1 MKKNLLFGR
10 LSATLAIAA
19 CALSVN
25 AQSLK
30 LESNSGFGLVPAT
43 MTANGKARIT
53 AVADDGLHIYNTNFI
68 QEKVVSDERGEYSS
82 GYRSET
88 AEVSVTGAKVRHFA
102 VQNLRAQINGEEVS
116 ASTLEEARGK
126 VATLFENMGMNDY
139 AVEIFNIEGHS
150 FIFAY
155 PNNEWSYS
163 NSFYMYDLFGK
174 QYPGGGSFGGSL
186 YGLGDDGYLHYATI
200 SYDPVYDA
208 SGAVWT
214 VDVNSV
220 YSNSEDVATDIGYK
234 NADTGAAGEDLEI
247 CFTQTLF
254 NSDDKWEY
262 IVEKRDGGTLEY
274 VSSYSVEQTGLPGGK
289 VLLRREVQVKSPVT
303 GLKIYSD
310 DGAVVATISADYV
323 STPESYVSIMRVSG
337 IWRIDGKHYLEVR
350 KSIDNG
356 TGSKSIN
363 ALYLLGEGTS
373 GARMVLEYEAE
384 AKQDNTIYDLSGRRL
399 SEKPAS
405 GYYIQGGKT
414 YLAK

>member
-68 QEKVVSDERGEYSS
+68 QEKVVNDERGEYSS
-82 GYRSET
+82 GSRSET
-88 AEVSVTGAKVRHFA
+88 AEVSVTGAKVSKFT
-102 VQNLRAQINGEEVS
+102 VQDIRVRINGEEVS

-126 VATLFENMGMNDY
+126 VANLEGSDY
-139 AVEIFNIEGHS
+139 TVEIFNIEGHS

-155 PNNEWSYS
+155 SNYEWSYS

-174 QYPGGGSFGGSL
+174 QYPGGSSFGGSV
-186 YGLGDDGYLHYATI
+186 YVLGDDGYLHYATI
-200 SYDPVYDA
+200 SYDPVYDE

-214 VDVNSV
+214 VKENNV
-220 YSNSEDVATDIGYK
+220 YSGPEEVATDIRYK
-234 NADTGAAGEDLEI
+234 NADTGAAGEKLEI

-274 VSSYSVEQTGLPGGK
+274 ASGYSVEQTGLPGGK
-289 VLLRREVQVKSPVT
+289 VLLERTVDVRTPVT

-323 STPESYVSIMRVSG
+323 STPESYVYNMRVQG

-350 KSIDNG
+350 KGIENH
-356 TGSKSIN
+356 TGYAKYIY

-384 AKQDNTIYDLSGRRL
+384 AKQDNTIYDLSGRKL
-399 SEKPAS
+399 TEKPAK
-405 GYYIQGGKT
+405 GIYIQGGK
-414 YLAK
+414 KFFVK

>member
-10 LSATLAIAA
+10 LCATLAIAA

-68 QEKVVSDERGEYSS
+68 QEKVVSDERGKYVS

-88 AEVSVTGAKVRHFA
+88 AEVSVTGAKVRQFA
-102 VQNLRAQINGEEVS
+102 VQDSRAKINGEEFS

-126 VATLFENMGMNDY
+126 VATLFENMGIDN

-155 PNNEWSYS
+155 SNYEWSYS

-174 QYPGGGSFGGSL
+174 QYPGGSSFGGSV
-186 YGLGDDGYLHYATI
+186 YVLGDDGYLHYATI
-200 SYDPVYDA
+200 SYDLVYDE

-214 VDVNSV
+214 VDRNYV
-220 YSNSEDVATDIGYK
+220 YSDSEEVATDIGYK

-274 VSSYSVEQTGLPGGK
+274 VSSYDVEQTGLPGGK
-289 VLLRREVQVKSPVT
+289 VLLRRTVDVITPVA

-323 STPESYVSIMRVSG
+323 STPESYVYNMRVRG

-350 KSIDNG
+350 KAISYA
-356 TGSKSIN
+356 TGSKNIY

-384 AKQDNTIYDLSGRRL
+384 AEQDNTIYDLSGRKL
-399 SEKPAS
+399 TEKPAK
-405 GYYIQGGKT
+405 GIYIQGGK
-414 YLAK
+414 KFFVK

>member
-10 LSATLAIAA
+10 LCATLAIAA
-19 CALSVN
+19 CTLSVN

-68 QEKVVSDERGEYSS
+68 QEKVVNDERGEYAS

-88 AEVSVTGAKVRHFA
+88 AEVSVTGAKVSKFA
-102 VQNLRAQINGEEVS
+102 VQDFRAHINGEEVS

-126 VATLFENMGMNDY
+126 VANLMGSDY

-150 FIFAY
+150 FISAY

-174 QYPGGGSFGGSL
+174 QYPNGYMNQI
-186 YGLGDDGYLHYATI
+186 YGLGDDGYLHYAAI
-200 SYDPVYDA
+200 SYDPVYDE
-208 SGAVWT
+208 SGAVWN

-220 YSNSEDVATDIGYK
+220 YSNSEDVATDIRYK

-289 VLLRREVQVKSPVT
+289 VLLRREVQVTTPVT

-384 AKQDNTIYDLSGRRL
+384 AKQDNTIYDLSGRKL
-399 SEKPAS
+399 TEKPAS

>member
-10 LSATLAIAA
+10 LCATLAIAA

-68 QEKVVSDERGEYSS
+68 QEKVVSDERGKYVS

-88 AEVSVTGAKVRHFA
+88 AEVSVTGAKVSDFA
-102 VQNLRAQINGEEVS
+102 VQDFRAQINGEEVS

-126 VATLFENMGMNDY
+126 VATLFENMGIDN

-150 FIFAY
+150 FIYAY
-155 PNNEWSYS
+155 PNSEWSYS
-163 NSFYMYDLFGK
+163 NYFYMYDLFGK
-174 QYPGGGSFGGSL
+174 QYPSGGSGL
-186 YGLGDDGYLHYATI
+186 VDNLCVLGDDGYLHYATI
-200 SYDPVYDA
+200 SYDPVYDE

-214 VDVNSV
+214 VKENNV
-220 YSNSEDVATDIGYK
+220 YSGPEEVATDIGYK

-274 VSSYSVEQTGLPGGK
+274 ASGYSVEQTGLPGGK
-289 VLLRREVQVKSPVT
+289 VLLERTVDVRTPVT

-323 STPESYVSIMRVSG
+323 STPESYVYNMRVRG

-350 KSIDNG
+350 KAISYA
-356 TGSKSIN
+356 TGSKNIY

-384 AKQDNTIYDLSGRRL
+384 AKQDNTIYDLSGRKL
-399 SEKPAS
+399 TEKPAK
-405 GYYIQGGKT
+405 GIYIQGGK
-414 YLAK
+414 KFFVK

>member
-10 LSATLAIAA
+10 LCATLAIAA

-68 QEKVVSDERGEYSS
+68 QEKVVSDERGEYVS
-82 GYRSET
+82 GYRTET
-88 AEVSVTGAKVRHFA
+88 AEVSVTGAKVRQFA
-102 VQNLRAQINGEEVS
+102 VQNFRAQINGEEVS
-116 ASTLEEARGK
+116 ASTLEDARGK
-126 VATLFENMGMNDY
+126 VATLFENMGSDN

-150 FIFAY
+150 FIYAY
-155 PNNEWSYS
+155 SNYEWSYS
-163 NSFYMYDLFGK
+163 DAFYMYESFGK
-174 QYPGGGSFGGSL
+174 QYPGGSSIVGSL
-186 YGLGDDGYLHYATI
+186 YVLGDDGYLYYAAI
-200 SYDPVYDA
+200 SYDPVYDE

-214 VDVNSV
+214 VVGNSV
-220 YSNSEDVATDIGYK
+220 YSNSEEVAKDIRYK

-274 VSSYSVEQTGLPGGK
+274 ASSYSVEQTGIPGGK

-323 STPESYVSIMRVSG
+323 STPESYVYNMSVRG

-350 KSIDNG
+350 KDIDNG
-356 TGSKSIN
+356 TVYSKYIY

-384 AKQDNTIYDLSGRRL
+384 AEQDNTIYDLSGRKL
-399 SEKPAS
+399 TEKPAK
-405 GYYIQGGKT
+405 GIYIQGGKK
-414 YLAK
+414 YMAQ

>member
-10 LSATLAIAA
+10 LCATLAIAA

-68 QEKVVSDERGEYSS
+68 QEKVVNDERGEYVS
-82 GYRSET
+82 GYRTET
-88 AEVSVTGAKVRHFA
+88 AEVSVTGAKVSKFA
-102 VQNLRAQINGEEVS
+102 VQDFRAKINGEEVS

-126 VATLFENMGMNDY
+126 VATLFENMGSDY

-155 PNNEWSYS
+155 SNYEWSYS
-163 NSFYMYDLFGK
+163 DAFYMYDLFGK
-174 QYPGGGSFGGSL
+174 QYPNG
-186 YGLGDDGYLHYATI
+186 YMTQIYVLGDDGYLHNATI
-200 SYDPVYDA
+200 SYDPVYDE

-220 YSNSEDVATDIGYK
+220 YSGPEEVATDIRYK

-274 VSSYSVEQTGLPGGK
+274 VSSYGVEQTGLPGGK
-289 VLLRREVQVKSPVT
+289 VLLRREVQVTTPVT

-356 TGSKSIN
+356 TGYYKYIY

-384 AKQDNTIYDLSGRRL
+384 AEQDNTIYDLSGRRL

>member
-68 QEKVVSDERGEYSS
+68 QEKVVNDERGEYSS
-82 GYRSET
+82 GSRSET
-88 AEVSVTGAKVRHFA
+88 AEVSVTGAKVSKFT
-102 VQNLRAQINGEEVS
+102 VQDIRVRINGEEVS

-126 VATLFENMGMNDY
+126 VANLEGSDY
-139 AVEIFNIEGHS
+139 TVEIFNIEGHS

-155 PNNEWSYS
+155 SNYEWSYS

-174 QYPGGGSFGGSL
+174 QYPGGSSFGGSV
-186 YGLGDDGYLHYATI
+186 YVLGDDGYLHYATI
-200 SYDPVYDA
+200 SYDPVYDE

-214 VDVNSV
+214 VKENNV
-220 YSNSEDVATDIGYK
+220 YSGPEEVATDIRYK
-234 NADTGAAGEDLEI
+234 NADTGAAGEKLEI

-274 VSSYSVEQTGLPGGK
+274 ASGYSVEQTGLPGGK
-289 VLLRREVQVKSPVT
+289 VLLERTVDVRTPVT

-323 STPESYVSIMRVSG
+323 STPESYVYNMRVQG

-350 KSIDNG
+350 KGIENH
-356 TGSKSIN
+356 TGYAKYIY

-384 AKQDNTIYDLSGRRL
+384 AKQDNTIYDLSGRKL
-399 SEKPAS
+399 TEKPAK
-405 GYYIQGGKT
+405 GIYIQGGKK
-414 YLAK
+414 YLAQ